1 MIPIPVV
8 LSAITAV
15 LKFGRV
21 AVDANEQYARD
32 QKILLPHSPG
42 GSKKLETQ
50 ALRIFTGT
58 HEDEVTP
65 PDGLLAPHWDSNKNR
80 WKDNAASRAAIFARA
95 EKILSEQGE
104 KFLDPGRSEVGDY
117 IALKQWGENEGP
129 LLPMARVGLAMV
141 DALSAFVAAHPEA
154 VGLGTNS
161 ARFASALAR
170 NLSSL
175 LPEYE
180 KAEPLTPE
188 EWAKVDFADQVVL
201 IALRAGLN
209 ASRETIDVY
218 LEEEHLQKLVLN
230 VTKPLVDHFSSD
242 ILPDYDWRKVRDGL
256 LDPMMQAAISTFA
269 THQTAFLGQDF
280 DPNHAVGAVTQTFL
294 KEIADAEDGLL
305 SMLGEKG
312 AIRLYRAG
320 LNLVAQRPDLF
331 MEGTENAEKIGQAL
345 IHSAANALRSA
356 DPVWRADLKDLGR
369 ELLIASVETID
380 VNKAMIFSPDDP
392 WEELAGK
399 LFSEIVKGIQ
409 QGLKGSLE
417 RPAHH
422 LLLVGMRTFLEQ
434 AALSPEMITGSKV
447 RKDVQKIV
455 AAMAAAMA
463 KDEKFLLIAE
473 DWPDIVAIAVYEAS
487 RNPGRLFKI
496 DTSDPLGELGAKII
510 SSILAA
516 AYDAYKVLD
525 EDKHKFL
532 LFGETLKNAIITAL
546 QHAAGNAKAALTN
559 LAALETLVKN
569 LNQVV
574 VERPDELGAAEWQ
587 ALFRRFVTVAI
598 DTGNVDS
605 FSVDQLNRI
614 INEGLRP
621 K

>member
-1 MIPIPVV
+1 MIPISVV
-8 LSAITAV
+8 PAAIAAF

-21 AVDANEQYARD
+21 AVDAYEQHARD
-32 QKILLPHSPG
+32 QNILLPHSPG
-42 GSKKLETQ
+42 GSKKLEMQ

-65 PDGLLAPHWDSNKNR
+65 PGGLLAPHWDSNKNR
-80 WKDNAASRAAIFARA
+80 WKDNSESRAAILARA
-95 EKILSEQGE
+95 EEVLSEQGE

-129 LLPMARVGLAMV
+129 LPPMARVGLAMV
-141 DALSAFVAAHPEA
+141 DVLSAFVAAHPET
-154 VGLGTNS
+154 VGLGQNS
-161 ARFASALAR
+161 ARFATALAR
-170 NLSSL
+170 NISSL

-180 KAEPLTPE
+180 KAEPLSAE
-188 EWAKVDFADQVVL
+188 EWAKVDFTDQVIL

-209 ASRETIDVY
+209 ASRETVDVY
-218 LEEEHLQKLVLN
+218 IKEEHLQQLVLD
-230 VTKPLVDHFSSD
+230 VTKPLVDAFSSD
-242 ILPDYDWRKVRDGL
+242 TLDDYDWRMVRDGL
-256 LDPMMQAAISTFA
+256 LDPMMQAAIRTIA
-269 THQTAFLGQDF
+269 AHQTAFLGQDF
-280 DPNHAVGAVTQTFL
+280 DPNQAVGAVTQTLL
-294 KEIADAEDGLL
+294 KEISAAENGLL
-305 SMLGEKG
+305 SMMGEKG

-320 LNLVAQRPDLF
+320 LNLVSQRPDLF
-331 MEGTENAEKIGQAL
+331 IEGTANADKLGRAL

-356 DPVWRADLKDLGR
+356 DPVWRADLKDLGH
-369 ELLIASVETID
+369 ELLIVSVETMD
-380 VNKAMIFSPDDP
+380 VNKALIFSPDDP

-409 QGLKGSLE
+409 QGIKGSLE

-422 LLLVGMRTFLEQ
+422 LLLVAVRTFLEQ
-434 AALSPEMITGSKV
+434 AALWPEMITGSKV
-447 RKDVQKIV
+447 RGDVQKIV

-463 KDEKFLLIAE
+463 KDEKFLLTTE

-496 DTSDPLGELGAKII
+496 DTSDALDELGAKIL
-510 SSILAA
+510 SGILAA

-546 QHAAGNAKAALTN
+546 QHAAGNAKAALAN

-574 VERPDELGAAEWQ
+574 AERPDELGAAEWQ
-587 ALFRRFVTVAI
+587 VFFRRFVTVAM

-621 K
+621 